1 MGIGW
6 RGKGDEKKK
15 TQFRGNRR
23 RERRMSMGGEKKR
36 EKKRWMKKKM
46 KFRGGWGCRE
56 VIKVIKTKK
65 EDI

>member
-1 MGIGW
+1 MERK
-6 RGKGDEKKK
+6 RGRKKK
-15 TQFRGNRR
+15 TQFRGNR

-46 KFRGGWGCRE
+46 KFRGGWGCKE
-56 VIKVIKTKK
+56 GIKVIKTKK